1 MLNMYIN
8 HVLGVYLRMEVIL
21 HPPLSSCS
29 QDQLSVSVAHVHA
42 DLAVSIINNLTCSE
56 EQKRILFQL
65 LSDECHI

>member
-1 MLNMYIN
+1 
-8 HVLGVYLRMEVIL
+8 MEVIL